1 MKWDYQLEP
10 PDDLD
15 ENENDELDDPEP
27 DDDFCND
34 DALADAAE
42 DQWLKRRN
50 L

>member
-10 PDDLD
+10 PDDLEED
-15 ENENDELDDPEP
+15 YELDDPEP

-42 DQWLKRRN
+42 DQWLKWRN

>member
-15 ENENDELDDPEP
+15 ENENDEFEDPEP
-27 DDDFCND
+27 DDDFYTD

-42 DQWLKRRN
+42 DQWIKKRN

>member
-15 ENENDELDDPEP
+15 EEDELDDPEP
-27 DDDFCND
+27 DDDFCNAD
-34 DALADAAE
+34 SLADAAE
-42 DQWLKRRN
+42 DQWMKWRN